1 MCVVTAMQFVP
12 LIFESGHVFAPSRA
26 RGLDHDWWCC
36 TRCGVIRRLDG
47 QNKPCRGR
55 VRVALRAPLAPSQAV

>member
-1 MCVVTAMQFVP
+1 MTGMQFVP
-12 LIFESGHVFAPSRA
+12 LIFENAHVFAPARA

-36 TRCGVIRRLDG
+36 SRCGIVRRRDG

-55 VRVALRAPLAPSQAV
+55 VRVALRALGEATQEV